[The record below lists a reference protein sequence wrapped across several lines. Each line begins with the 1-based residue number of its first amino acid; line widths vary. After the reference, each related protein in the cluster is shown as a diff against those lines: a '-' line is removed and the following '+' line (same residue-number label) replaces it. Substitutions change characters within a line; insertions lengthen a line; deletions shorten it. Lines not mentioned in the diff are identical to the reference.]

1 MSGNVGSTS
10 AAGVRPDPEDRS
22 APAVVSNVL
31 LPEVSSAAEVLHP
44 DVLGGGVRDSAVWKT
59 PPGASRTHRWSRQYG
74 LALLVTDLGAV
85 LVAVSLGYFLRF
97 GTDRGTG
104 NQVTYFVVGSVVVV
118 TWLIALSGVAAY
130 EIRHMTSGSEEFKR
144 VIRGTLWA
152 FGGVGVGCYLLGIDI
167 SRGFIAVVFPLG
179 LFLLILMRFILR
191 RLVGSM
197 RREGMWVYRL
207 VAVGNLDAVTHLVN
221 ATTKSK
227 GAGLR
232 VVGACV
238 PGAEPGTEIAPGV
251 PVLGGLRHAA
261 HAAERIDAD
270 VVAVAGTE
278 LGSRGVRELGWELE
292 GTGRGLIMAPGL
304 TEVAGPRVHVSPVE
318 GLPLMWVEQ
327 PQFTGVSR
335 VVKRLV
341 DVFGSLAIMAA
352 ASPVL
357 LLTAIAV
364 KVTSPGPVLFKQ
376 SRLGTGGTEFLV
388 WKFRSMY
395 VDAEKR
401 RDELWDRNEQDGD
414 GVLFKIADDP
424 RVTKVGGLIRRLS
437 IDELPQ
443 LVNVLRGDMSLVGP
457 RPLATVDSTYSGHAR
472 RRLLVRPG
480 MTGLWQVSGRSDTTW
495 EDAVR
500 MDLYYVENWSLAF
513 DVTIILRTMW
523 TVLRRSGAY

>member
-1 MSGNVGSTS
+1 
-10 AAGVRPDPEDRS
+10 
-22 APAVVSNVL
+22 
-31 LPEVSSAAEVLHP
+31 
-44 DVLGGGVRDSAVWKT
+44 
-59 PPGASRTHRWSRQYG
+59 
-74 LALLVTDLGAV
+74 
-85 LVAVSLGYFLRF
+85 
-97 GTDRGTG
+97 
-104 NQVTYFVVGSVVVV
+104 
-118 TWLIALSGVAAY
+118 
-130 EIRHMTSGSEEFKR
+130 MTSGAEEFKR
-144 VIRGTLWA
+144 VIRGTLWT
-152 FGGVGVGCYLLGIDI
+152 FGLVGVGCYLLAVDVA
-167 SRGFIAVVFPLG
+167 RGFIAVVFPLG
-179 LFLLILMRFILR
+179 IVLLIFMRYVLR

-197 RREGMWVYRL
+197 RREGMWVYRI
-207 VAVGNLDAVTHLVN
+207 VAIGDLDAVSGLVD
-221 ATTKSK
+221 ATSK
-227 GAGLR
+227 ARMAGLR
-232 VVGACV
+232 IVGACV

-251 PVLGGLRHAA
+251 PVLGGLRDAA

-278 LGSRGVRELGWELE
+278 LGPRGVRELGWELE

-341 DVFGSLAIMAA
+341 DIAGALFGLVV

-357 LLTAIAV
+357 IATAIAV

-376 SRLGTGGTEFLV
+376 SRLGTGGAEFMV

-424 RVTKVGGLIRRLS
+424 RITKVGGLIRRLS

-443 LVNVLRGDMSLVGP
+443 LVNVLRGQMSLVGP
-457 RPLATVDSTYSGHAR
+457 RPLATIDSTYSGHAR

-480 MTGLWQVSGRSDTTW
+480 MTGLWQVSGRSDTSW

-513 DVTIILRTMW
+513 DVTIIGRTVW